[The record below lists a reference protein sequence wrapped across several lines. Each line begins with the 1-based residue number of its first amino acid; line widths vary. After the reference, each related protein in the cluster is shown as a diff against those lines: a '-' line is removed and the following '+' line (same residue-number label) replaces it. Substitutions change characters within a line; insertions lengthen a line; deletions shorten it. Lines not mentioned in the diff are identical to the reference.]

1 MSLEFVF
8 YFSFLLFLLGLF
20 GLLYSSDIVSI
31 LISFQFIIIS
41 SVINFISFSYFLY
54 QDSVWA
60 NIFVFL
66 GMISIYL
73 LMFCI
78 IFYSYLSFNN
88 LNGDL
93 DSRNVL
99 RDFKLFKLDRSD
111 WWGEDNF

>member
-1 MSLEFVF
+1 LSLQFIF

-20 GLLYSSDIVSI
+20 GVLYSRDIISI

-41 SVINFISFSYFLY
+41 SGINFISFSYFLY
-54 QDSVWA
+54 QGSAWSNV
-60 NIFVFL
+60 FVFL

-78 IFYSYLSFNN
+78 IFYSYLSFNKLDGN
-88 LNGDL
+88 L

-99 RDFKLFKLDRSD
+99 RDFKLFELDWSN
-111 WWGEDNF
+111 WWGEDNL